1 MAPRNRPKRTVRSAP
16 DDSALQRIAARRVPA
31 GGDTRS
37 LAEVA
42 CDEIRK
48 AIREGRVA
56 TGAHLTE
63 VDLASWL
70 GMSRT
75 PIREAMRRLES
86 EGLLLNQP
94 FRGALVMRLDADDMR
109 QMFAVRELLEP
120 AAAAACAMNAG
131 PAEIAALRAI
141 IDLEAAQLDNPAAL
155 IPLNRQFHD
164 IILESARNQFLSK
177 AIAAVYALESHFYP
191 QLRIRW
197 SLCLLG
203 SAVVVLAPSRRVRN
217 ATSAG
222 PATAPRMN
230 DAVTRPSA
238 TGMKLKKTMSLNA
251 LKMELSSS
259 SSVRGLT
266 KLTPG
271 RCGRS

>member
-1 MAPRNRPKRTVRSAP
+1 MAPRSRYKRPARNVP
-16 DDSALQRIAARRVPA
+16 DDSALQRIAARRVPVE
-31 GGDTRS
+31 GDDRS

-42 CDEIRK
+42 CDEIRR

-75 PIREAMRRLES
+75 PIREAMRRLQS

-120 AAAAACAMNAG
+120 AAAAACATNAG
-131 PAEIAALRAI
+131 PAEIAALKAI
-141 IDLEAAQLDNPAAL
+141 LGQEAALLNDPAAL

-177 AIAAVYALESHFYP
+177 AIAGVY
-191 QLRIRW
+191 
-197 SLCLLG
+197 SLIPLLG
-203 SAVVVLAPSRRVRN
+203 DSNLLNGPHAHEAHAQHRPIVDAIERHDAARAEAVAQEHVRHSLK
-217 ATSAG
+217 TRLTRIAG
-222 PATAPRMN
+222 FESQKVKEKTTK
-230 DAVTRPSA
+230 TR
-238 TGMKLKKTMSLNA
+238 K
-251 LKMELSSS
+251 
-259 SSVRGLT
+259 R
-266 KLTPG
+266 
-271 RCGRS
+271 

>member
-1 MAPRNRPKRTVRSAP
+1 MALRSRSKRPVRSAP
-16 DDSALQRIAARRVPA
+16 DEAALQRIAARRVPA
-31 GGDTRS
+31 GSDPRS

-120 AAAAACAMNAG
+120 AAAAACAANAG
-131 PAEIAALRAI
+131 PAEVTALRTI
-141 IDLEAAQLDNPAAL
+141 IDLEASQLDNPAAL
-155 IPLNRQFHD
+155 IPLNRQFHN
-164 IILESARNQFLSK
+164 IILESAHNQFLSK
-177 AIAAVYALESHFYP
+177 AIAGVY
-191 QLRIRW
+191 
-197 SLCLLG
+197 SLIPLLG
-203 SAVVVLAPSRRVRN
+203 DSNLLNGPHAREAHAQHRAIVDAIECQDAARAEAVAREHVRQSLKTRLARI
-217 ATSAG
+217 ADA
-222 PATAPRMN
+222 APGNFKQKSTKAR
-230 DAVTRPSA
+230 
-238 TGMKLKKTMSLNA
+238 KL
-251 LKMELSSS
+251 
-259 SSVRGLT
+259 
-266 KLTPG
+266 
-271 RCGRS
+271 

>member
-1 MAPRNRPKRTVRSAP
+1 MAPPSRSKRPVRSVP
-16 DDSALQRIAARRVPA
+16 DDSALQRIAARRVPSA
-31 GGDTRS
+31 GDARS

-63 VDLASWL
+63 VDLAAWL

-75 PIREAMRRLES
+75 PIREAMRRLQS

-120 AAAAACAMNAG
+120 AAAAACAVSAG

-141 IDLEAAQLDNPAAL
+141 VDQEAALLDNPAAL

-177 AIAAVYALESHFYP
+177 AIAGVY
-191 QLRIRW
+191 
-197 SLCLLG
+197 SLIPLLG
-203 SAVVVLAPSRRVRN
+203 DSNLLNGPHAREAHAQHLAIVDAIERHDAARAEAVAREHVRHSLKTRLARI
-217 ATSAG
+217 AA
-222 PATAPRMN
+222 
-230 DAVTRPSA
+230 AVPLNLKEKTTKTRE
-238 TGMKLKKTMSLNA
+238 K
-251 LKMELSSS
+251 
-259 SSVRGLT
+259 
-266 KLTPG
+266 
-271 RCGRS
+271 

>member
-1 MAPRNRPKRTVRSAP
+1 MAPRSGSKRPARSAP

-31 GGDTRS
+31 GGAGRS

-63 VDLASWL
+63 VDLAAWL

-75 PIREAMRRLES
+75 PIREAMRRLQS

-120 AAAAACAMNAG
+120 AAAASCAASAG
-131 PAEIAALRAI
+131 PAEIAELKAAIGLLAPALREPLVLFS
-141 IDLEAAQLDNPAAL
+141 LEERSQQECAE
-155 IPLNRQFHD
+155 
-164 IILESARNQFLSK
+164 ILGISAK
-177 AIAAVYALESHFYP
+177 AVETKVARAREV
-191 QLRIRW
+191 LRRR
-197 SLCLLG
+197 L
-203 SAVVVLAPSRRVRN
+203 SRRLWLIHKSHEDGFVSIGSLEHQCN
-217 ATSAG
+217 LSANISLDKSDHCSSRSAIFLG
-222 PATAPRMN
+222 TRKN
-230 DAVTRPSA
+230 DSWST
-238 TGMKLKKTMSLNA
+238 
-251 LKMELSSS
+251 
-259 SSVRGLT
+259 
-266 KLTPG
+266 
-271 RCGRS
+271 

>member
-1 MAPRNRPKRTVRSAP
+1 MAPRSRSKRPARNVP
-16 DDSALQRIAARRVPA
+16 EDSALQRIATRRISAA
-31 GGDTRS
+31 GDARS

-48 AIREGRVA
+48 AIREGRIA

-63 VDLASWL
+63 VDLAAWL

-75 PIREAMRRLES
+75 PIREAMRRLQS

-120 AAAAACAMNAG
+120 AAAAACAVNAG
-131 PAEIAALRAI
+131 PLEIAALKAI
-141 IDLEAAQLDNPAAL
+141 LDEEAAQLDNPAAL

-177 AIAAVYALESHFYP
+177 AIAGVY
-191 QLRIRW
+191 
-197 SLCLLG
+197 SLIPLLG
-203 SAVVVLAPSRRVRN
+203 DSNLLDGPHAREAHAQHRAIVDAIEQHDAARAEAVAREHVRHSLKTRLARI
-217 ATSAG
+217 AG
-222 PATAPRMN
+222 
-230 DAVTRPSA
+230 AVPENLKSKITKTR
-238 TGMKLKKTMSLNA
+238 KK
-251 LKMELSSS
+251 
-259 SSVRGLT
+259 
-266 KLTPG
+266 
-271 RCGRS
+271 

>member
-1 MAPRNRPKRTVRSAP
+1 MAPRSRSKRPVRSAP
-16 DDSALQRIAARRVPA
+16 DETALQRIAARRVPA
-31 GGDTRS
+31 GSDARS

-141 IDLEAAQLDNPAAL
+141 IKLEAAQLDNPAAL
-155 IPLNRQFHD
+155 IPLNRQFHN
-164 IILESARNQFLSK
+164 IILESAHNQFLSK
-177 AIAAVYALESHFYP
+177 AIAGVY
-191 QLRIRW
+191 
-197 SLCLLG
+197 SLIPLLG
-203 SAVVVLAPSRRVRN
+203 DSNLLNGPHAREAHAQHRAIVDAIERRDAGRADAVAREHVRQSLKTRLARIAN
-217 ATSAG
+217 AT
-222 PATAPRMN
+222 PENLKQKTTK
-230 DAVTRPSA
+230 TR
-238 TGMKLKKTMSLNA
+238 K
-251 LKMELSSS
+251 
-259 SSVRGLT
+259 R
-266 KLTPG
+266 
-271 RCGRS
+271 

>member
-1 MAPRNRPKRTVRSAP
+1 MAPRSRSKRPARSSSP
-16 DDSALQRIAARRVPA
+16 DDSALQRIAARSVPA
-31 GGDTRS
+31 GGNARS

-42 CDEIRK
+42 CDEIRR

-63 VDLASWL
+63 VDLAAWL

-75 PIREAMRRLES
+75 PIREAMRRLQS

-120 AAAAACAMNAG
+120 AAAAACAVNAG
-131 PAEIAALRAI
+131 PADIAALRAI
-141 IDLEAAQLDNPAAL
+141 LDEEAVKLDNPAAL

-177 AIAAVYALESHFYP
+177 AIAGVY
-191 QLRIRW
+191 
-197 SLCLLG
+197 SLIPLLG
-203 SAVVVLAPSRRVRN
+203 DSNLLNGRHAREAHAQHQEIVDAIEHRDAARAEVLAREHVR
-217 ATSAG
+217 ASL
-222 PATAPRMN
+222 R
-230 DAVTRPSA
+230 TRLARIADNVPQDFI
-238 TGMKLKKTMSLNA
+238 KKT
-251 LKMELSSS
+251 
-259 SSVRGLT
+259 T
-266 KLTPG
+266 KT
-271 RCGRS
+271 RKK

>member
-1 MAPRNRPKRTVRSAP
+1 MAPRSRSKRAARNVP
-16 DDSALQRIAARRVPA
+16 DDSALQRIAARRVPV
-31 GGDTRS
+31 GGDARS

-42 CDEIRK
+42 CDEIRR

-75 PIREAMRRLES
+75 PIREAMRRLQS

-120 AAAAACAMNAG
+120 AAAAACAANAG

-141 IDLEAAQLDNPAAL
+141 LEQEAALLNDPAAL

-177 AIAAVYALESHFYP
+177 AIAGVY
-191 QLRIRW
+191 
-197 SLCLLG
+197 SLIPLLG
-203 SAVVVLAPSRRVRN
+203 DSNLLNGPHAREAHAQHQAIVDAIERHDAARAEAVAREHVRHSLKTRLARIS
-217 ATSAG
+217 
-222 PATAPRMN
+222 
-230 DAVTRPSA
+230 DAEPNNSKQKT
-238 TGMKLKKTMSLNA
+238 TKKR
-251 LKMELSSS
+251 K
-259 SSVRGLT
+259 R
-266 KLTPG
+266 
-271 RCGRS
+271 

>member
-1 MAPRNRPKRTVRSAP
+1 MAPRSRSKRPARNAP

-31 GGDTRS
+31 GGAGRS

-63 VDLASWL
+63 VDLAAWL

-75 PIREAMRRLES
+75 PIREAMRRLQS

-120 AAAAACAMNAG
+120 AAAAACAANAG

-141 IDLEAAQLDNPAAL
+141 VAQEAAQLDDPAAL

-164 IILESARNQFLSK
+164 IILECAHNQFLSK
-177 AIAAVYALESHFYP
+177 AIAGVYALIP
-191 QLRIRW
+191 
-197 SLCLLG
+197 LLG
-203 SAVVVLAPSRRVRN
+203 DSNLLDGPHAREAHAQHLAIVDAIARHDAARAEAVAREHVRHSLRTRLARI
-217 ATSAG
+217 A
-222 PATAPRMN
+222 
-230 DAVTRPSA
+230 DAVPRNFKEKTVKTR
-238 TGMKLKKTMSLNA
+238 KK
-251 LKMELSSS
+251 
-259 SSVRGLT
+259 
-266 KLTPG
+266 
-271 RCGRS
+271 

>member
-1 MAPRNRPKRTVRSAP
+1 MAPRSRSKRSARNVP
-16 DDSALQRIAARRVPA
+16 DDAALQRIAARRVPA

-42 CDEIRK
+42 CDEIRR

-75 PIREAMRRLES
+75 PIREAMRRLQS

-120 AAAAACAMNAG
+120 AAAAACAANAG
-131 PAEIAALRAI
+131 TAEIAALRAI
-141 IDLEAAQLDNPAAL
+141 LEQEAALLNDPAEL

-177 AIAAVYALESHFYP
+177 AIAGVY
-191 QLRIRW
+191 
-197 SLCLLG
+197 SLIPLLG
-203 SAVVVLAPSRRVRN
+203 DSNLLNGPHAREAHAQHQAIVDAIERHDAARAEAVAREHVRHSLKTRLARIS
-217 ATSAG
+217 
-222 PATAPRMN
+222 
-230 DAVTRPSA
+230 DAEPNNSKQKT
-238 TGMKLKKTMSLNA
+238 TKKR
-251 LKMELSSS
+251 K
-259 SSVRGLT
+259 R
-266 KLTPG
+266 
-271 RCGRS
+271 

>member
-1 MAPRNRPKRTVRSAP
+1 MAPRSRSKRPARNVP
-16 DDSALQRIAARRVPA
+16 DDAALQRIAARHVPA
-31 GGDTRS
+31 GGDARS

-42 CDEIRK
+42 CDEIRR

-75 PIREAMRRLES
+75 PIREAMRRLQS

-120 AAAAACAMNAG
+120 AAAAACAANAG
-131 PAEIAALRAI
+131 PAEIAALKVI
-141 IDLEAAQLDNPAAL
+141 LEQEAALLNDPAAL

-177 AIAAVYALESHFYP
+177 AIAGVY
-191 QLRIRW
+191 
-197 SLCLLG
+197 SLIPLLG
-203 SAVVVLAPSRRVRN
+203 DSNLLNGPHAREAHAQHRAIVDAIERHDAARAEAVAREHVRHSLKTRLARIS
-217 ATSAG
+217 
-222 PATAPRMN
+222 
-230 DAVTRPSA
+230 DAEPKNSKPKT
-238 TGMKLKKTMSLNA
+238 TKKR
-251 LKMELSSS
+251 K
-259 SSVRGLT
+259 R
-266 KLTPG
+266 
-271 RCGRS
+271 

>member
-1 MAPRNRPKRTVRSAP
+1 MAPRSRTRRPARSAP

-31 GGDTRS
+31 GSDGRS

-42 CDEIRK
+42 CDEIRR

-63 VDLASWL
+63 VDLAAWL

-75 PIREAMRRLES
+75 PIREAMRRLQS

-109 QMFAVRELLEP
+109 QLFAVRELLEP
-120 AAAAACAMNAG
+120 AAAAACALSAG
-131 PAEIAALRAI
+131 SSEIAALRA
-141 IDLEAAQLDNPAAL
+141 LVGQEAEQLDDPAAL

-177 AIAAVYALESHFYP
+177 AIAGVYALIP
-191 QLRIRW
+191 
-197 SLCLLG
+197 LLG
-203 SAVVVLAPSRRVRN
+203 DSNLLNGRHAREAHAQHLAILDAIERRDAAR
-217 ATSAG
+217 AE
-222 PATAPRMN
+222 
-230 DAVTRPSA
+230 AVTREHVRHS
-238 TGMKLKKTMSLNA
+238 LKTRLLRIAETVSRDFKQEA
-251 LKMELSSS
+251 IKA
-259 SSVRGLT
+259 R
-266 KLTPG
+266 KK
-271 RCGRS
+271 

>member
-1 MAPRNRPKRTVRSAP
+1 MAPRSRTKRSARSAP
-16 DDSALQRIAARRVPA
+16 DDSALQRIAGRRVPA
-31 GGDTRS
+31 GGDARS

-42 CDEIRK
+42 CDEIRR

-75 PIREAMRRLES
+75 PIREAMRRLQS

-120 AAAAACAMNAG
+120 AAAAACAASAG
-131 PAEIAALRAI
+131 PVEIAALRAI
-141 IDLEAAQLDNPAAL
+141 LDQEAAQLDNPAAL

-177 AIAAVYALESHFYP
+177 AIAGVY
-191 QLRIRW
+191 
-197 SLCLLG
+197 SLIPLLG
-203 SAVVVLAPSRRVRN
+203 DSNLLNGPHAREAHAQHRAIVDAIERHDAARAEAVAREHVRHSLKTRLARI
-217 ATSAG
+217 A
-222 PATAPRMN
+222 
-230 DAVTRPSA
+230 DAVPRNFKEKTTKTR
-238 TGMKLKKTMSLNA
+238 KK
-251 LKMELSSS
+251 
-259 SSVRGLT
+259 
-266 KLTPG
+266 
-271 RCGRS
+271 

>member
-1 MAPRNRPKRTVRSAP
+1 MAPPSRSKRPVRSVP
-16 DDSALQRIAARRVPA
+16 DDSALQRIAARRVPSA
-31 GGDTRS
+31 GDARS

-63 VDLASWL
+63 VDLAAWL

-75 PIREAMRRLES
+75 PIREAMRRLQS

-120 AAAAACAMNAG
+120 AAAAACAVSAG

-141 IDLEAAQLDNPAAL
+141 VDQEAALLDNPAAL

-177 AIAAVYALESHFYP
+177 AIAGVY
-191 QLRIRW
+191 
-197 SLCLLG
+197 SLIPLLG
-203 SAVVVLAPSRRVRN
+203 DSNLLNGPHAREAHAQHLAIVDAIERHD
-217 ATSAG
+217 
-222 PATAPRMN
+222 APRAE
-230 DAVTRPSA
+230 AVAREHVRHSLKTRLARITDVVPQ
-238 TGMKLKKTMSLNA
+238 KFKEKT
-251 LKMELSSS
+251 
-259 SSVRGLT
+259 T
-266 KLTPG
+266 KT
-271 RCGRS
+271 RKR

>member
-1 MAPRNRPKRTVRSAP
+1 MASRSRSKRSARNVP
-16 DDSALQRIAARRVPA
+16 EDSALQRIAARRITA
-31 GGDTRS
+31 TGDARS

-42 CDEIRK
+42 CEEIRR
-48 AIREGRVA
+48 AIREGRIA

-75 PIREAMRRLES
+75 PVREAMRHLQS

-120 AAAAACAMNAG
+120 AAAAACAVNAG
-131 PAEIAALRAI
+131 PLEIAALKAI
-141 IDLEAAQLDNPAAL
+141 LDEEAAQLDNPAAL

-177 AIAAVYALESHFYP
+177 AIAGVY
-191 QLRIRW
+191 
-197 SLCLLG
+197 SLIPLLG
-203 SAVVVLAPSRRVRN
+203 DSNLLDGPHAREAHAQHRAIVDAIERRDAARAEAVARKHVRHSLKTRLARI
-217 ATSAG
+217 AG
-222 PATAPRMN
+222 
-230 DAVTRPSA
+230 AVPENLKSKITKTR
-238 TGMKLKKTMSLNA
+238 KK
-251 LKMELSSS
+251 
-259 SSVRGLT
+259 
-266 KLTPG
+266 
-271 RCGRS
+271 

>member
-1 MAPRNRPKRTVRSAP
+1 MAPRSRSKRPARSAP
-16 DDSALQRIAARRVPA
+16 DDSALQRIAARRVPSA
-31 GGDTRS
+31 GDARS

-63 VDLASWL
+63 VDLAAWL

-75 PIREAMRRLES
+75 PIREAMRRLQS

-120 AAAAACAMNAG
+120 AAAAACAVSAG

-141 IDLEAAQLDNPAAL
+141 VDQEAALLDNPAAL

-177 AIAAVYALESHFYP
+177 AIAGVY
-191 QLRIRW
+191 
-197 SLCLLG
+197 SLIPLLG
-203 SAVVVLAPSRRVRN
+203 DSNLLNGPHAREAHAQHLAIVDAIERHDAARAEAVAREHVRHSLK
-217 ATSAG
+217 TRLTRIAG
-222 PATAPRMN
+222 SESQKVKAKTTK
-230 DAVTRPSA
+230 TR
-238 TGMKLKKTMSLNA
+238 K
-251 LKMELSSS
+251 
-259 SSVRGLT
+259 R
-266 KLTPG
+266 
-271 RCGRS
+271 